1 MLFMLLVVMA
11 PFGCT
16 TVTPQENFKDALYRE
31 IGKSIDNSMWAPKRY
46 LISEKT
52 MSNGNVEY
60 RYRYLRSC
68 QYMFEVEPKS
78 RVIVNARYEGKEFD
92 CVINP

>member
-1 MLFMLLVVMA
+1 MLLLPVA
-11 PFGCT
+11 FSGCAS
-16 TVTPQENFKDALYRE
+16 VTPQENFKDALYRE
-31 IGKSIDNSMWAPKRY
+31 IGKSVDNSLWAPRRY

-60 RYRYLRSC
+60 RYQYLRSC
-68 QYMFEVEPKS
+68 RYMFEIEPKS
-78 RVIVNARYEGKEFD
+78 RVIVNARFEGKEFD